1 MMISKNKI
9 LVLTT
14 LAAMLVVILGIN
26 YIGYLKERRHNMAL
40 TKYDDF
46 AHAVKKN
53 LADII
58 AQKQTSTMAIA
69 LSLANDKSLH
79 LNNINDT
86 YYNNLLQEYR
96 KNTLYQNIWI
106 QIIDTKQ
113 HPLYRSWTKD
123 KTFLTQTKDITDLFK
138 NAKPISSVT
147 INQYD
152 LVLEAI
158 VPIVRNNKVI
168 GALEVMSH
176 FNSIAR
182 KLKQSEIESAVI
194 VKKEFSQKI
203 TKPFTKLFFDGY
215 YIANKNASTHLLEYL
230 KENGIENYLNDI
242 HKIENTRLIISYPL
256 SDYQGNTYAY
266 FITSK
271 NLHSLAQ
278 LEEEFFV
285 FKRVMLVTVV
295 ILGLLIIL
303 GIYLYLTNK
312 KQKEYYKNIIDFS
325 TNVVLI
331 KEQDQ
336 IIEANKKFFKYFKN
350 YESLEDFVKE
360 NGSIENFFV
369 EEEGYL
375 SKEMDGQTWLEYLIQ
390 QQEPQKVKMNIDGEE
405 YYFSIAASK
414 ILDDDKHYSVVLAAI
429 TDEEKYRQELE
440 KLTITDALTGIKNR
454 RYFMHKLQDE
464 IERSNRY
471 DEKLSL
477 VMFDI
482 DHFKKVNDE
491 HGHDVGDEVLKEY
504 TKLITSELREN
515 DAFCRIGGEEF
526 IVILPHVELSGAL
539 IVAEKLRS
547 SVENHKKVL
556 PITMSFGVVEF
567 KKGETKEHLFK
578 RVDNALYEAKENGRN
593 RVVAG

>member
-1 MMISKNKI
+1 MFKNKI
-9 LVLTT
+9 LLLTT
-14 LAAMLVVILGIN
+14 LAAIIVTTLGIKYIN
-26 YIGYLKERRHNMAL
+26 YLQERRHNMAL

-46 AHAVKKN
+46 AHSVKKN

-69 LSLANDKSLH
+69 LSLASDRAL
-79 LNNINDT
+79 NINQIDT
-86 YYNNLLQEYR
+86 KHYDTLLQKYKR
-96 KNTLYQNIWI
+96 DTLYQNIWI
-106 QIIDTKQ
+106 QIVDKQQ
-113 HPLYRSWTKD
+113 HPLYKSWSQEKNVTNI
-123 KTFLTQTKDITDLFK
+123 FQTKDITEVFQHNKL
-138 NAKPISSVT
+138 ISSVT

-158 VPIVRNNKVI
+158 APIVKNNKIV

-182 KLKQSEIESAVI
+182 KLKQSDIESAVL
-194 VKKEFSQKI
+194 VKKEFSHKI
-203 TKPFTKLFFDGY
+203 TKPFTNLFFDGY
-215 YIANKNASTHLLEYL
+215 YVANKNASKELLAYL
-230 KENGIENYLNDI
+230 HQHGIENYMQDNYKL
-242 HKIENTRLIISYPL
+242 ENTKLIISYPL
-256 SDYQGNTYAY
+256 SDYHGNTYAY
-266 FITSK
+266 FIASK

-278 LEEEFFV
+278 LENEFFM
-285 FKRVMLVTVV
+285 FKNIMFTTVI

-331 KEQDQ
+331 KDKNQ
-336 IIEANKKFFKYFKN
+336 IVEANKKFFKYFKN
-350 YESLEDFVKE
+350 YNSLEDFIQK
-360 NGSIENFFV
+360 NGSIDNFFV

-414 ILDDDKHYSVVLAAI
+414 ILDEEQNYSIILAAI
-429 TDEEKYRQELE
+429 TDEEKYKKELE
-440 KLTITDALTGIKNR
+440 ELTVTDPLTGIKNR
-454 RYFMHKLQDE
+454 RYFMNKLKDE
-464 IERSNRY
+464 VQRANRY
-471 DEKLSL
+471 HEKLSL

-491 HGHDVGDEVLKEY
+491 HGHDVGDKVLKEY
-504 TKLITSELREN
+504 TKPISSKLREH
-515 DAFCRIGGEEF
+515 DSFCRIGGEEF
-526 IVILPHVELSGAL
+526 IIILPHVELSGAL
-539 IVAEKLRS
+539 IVAEKLRKS
-547 SVENHKKVL
+547 IEKHKKVL

-567 KKGETKEHLFK
+567 KSEETLEHLFK

>member
-1 MMISKNKI
+1 MFKNKI
-9 LVLTT
+9 LLLTT
-14 LAAMLVVILGIN
+14 LAAVIVTTLGIKYIN
-26 YIGYLKERRHNMAL
+26 YLQERRQNMAL

-46 AHAVKKN
+46 AHSVKKN

-69 LSLANDKSLH
+69 LSLASDRAL
-79 LNNINDT
+79 NINQIDT
-86 YYNNLLQEYR
+86 KHYDTLLQKYKR
-96 KNTLYQNIWI
+96 DTLYQNIWI
-106 QIIDTKQ
+106 QIVDKQQ
-113 HPLYRSWTKD
+113 HPLYKSWSQEKNVTNI
-123 KTFLTQTKDITDLFK
+123 FQTKDITEVFQH
-138 NAKPISSVT
+138 NKPISSVT

-158 VPIVRNNKVI
+158 APIVKNNKIV

-182 KLKQSEIESAVI
+182 KLKQSDIESAVL
-194 VKKEFSQKI
+194 VKKEFSHKI
-203 TKPFTKLFFDGY
+203 TKPFTNLFFDGY
-215 YIANKNASTHLLEYL
+215 YVANKNASKELLAYL
-230 KENGIENYLNDI
+230 HQYGIKNYMQDNYKL
-242 HKIENTRLIISYPL
+242 ENTKLIISYPL
-256 SDYQGNTYAY
+256 SDYHGNTYAY
-266 FITSK
+266 FIASK

-278 LEEEFFV
+278 LENEFFM
-285 FKRVMLVTVV
+285 FTTVV

-312 KQKEYYKNIIDFS
+312 EQKEYYKNIIDFS
-325 TNVVLI
+325 TNILLI
-331 KEQDQ
+331 KDKNQ
-336 IIEANKKFFKYFKN
+336 IVEANKKFFKYFKN
-350 YESLEDFVKE
+350 YNSLEDFIQK
-360 NGSIENFFV
+360 NGSIDNFFV

-414 ILDDDKHYSVVLAAI
+414 ILDEEQNYSIILAAI
-429 TDEEKYRQELE
+429 TDEEKYKKELE
-440 KLTITDALTGIKNR
+440 ELTVTDPLTGIKNR
-454 RYFMHKLQDE
+454 RYFMNKLKDE
-464 IERSNRY
+464 VQRANRY
-471 DEKLSL
+471 HEKLSL

-491 HGHDVGDEVLKEY
+491 HGHDVGDKVLKEY
-504 TKLITSELREN
+504 TKLISSKLREH
-515 DAFCRIGGEEF
+515 DSFCRIGGEEF
-526 IVILPHVELSGAL
+526 IIILPHVELSGAL
-539 IVAEKLRS
+539 IVAEKLRKS
-547 SVENHKKVL
+547 IEKHKKVL

-567 KKGETKEHLFK
+567 KSEETFEHLFK